1 MHMTPNK
8 PYFIRAIY
16 DWIIDNDGTPYLLVD
31 ASMPM
36 VEVPQAFVNNGQII
50 LDISP
55 SASRGLHLGNDR
67 IIFTAKFSGIST
79 QIVIHPAAVMAIYAQ
94 ENGRGMEFGP
104 EFNKGFSFE
113 EQPDDTDVASTATK
127 AAATSERKKP
137 ILKLVD
143 SEDKE

>member
-16 DWIIDNDGTPYLLVD
+16 DWIIDNDATPYMLVD
-31 ASMPM
+31 ATMPM

-113 EQPDDTDVASTATK
+113 E
-127 AAATSERKKP
+127 TSNPAPMPTQLKSNDRKRP
-137 ILKLVD
+137 FLKLVD
-143 SEDKE
+143 LDEKDKGD

>member
-8 PYFIRAIY
+8 PYFIRAVY
-16 DWIIDNDGTPYLLVD
+16 DWIIENGATPYLLVD
-31 ASMPM
+31 ATMPM

-79 QIVIHPAAVMAIYAQ
+79 QIVIHPAAVLAIYAQ

-104 EFNKGFSFE
+104 EFNQGFAFE
-113 EQPDDTDVASTATK
+113 DVPDDAPLTSTHK
-127 AAATSERKKP
+127 LSGKERKRP
-137 ILKLVD
+137 VLTLVD
-143 SEDKE
+143 SEDKK